1 MRIIDWSSD
10 VCSSDLTDI
19 GTWQVNGTG
28 VPSLISGN
36 LDLKEETGD
45 SITIGA
51 VVRPDMGS
59 SLLSDLTVSVD
70 FYDIKIKDAIGI
82 VPGNAVVRA
91 CFNTGGENPT
101 YSNDNFYC
109 SLIKRGFIS
118 LQQVQTPTDRKSPR
132 LTSSH

>member
-1 MRIIDWSSD
+1 MRISDWSSD
-10 VCSSDLTDI
+10 VCSSDL
-19 GTWQVNGTG
+19 
-28 VPSLISGN
+28 SGN

-45 SITIGA
+45 SITTGA

-109 SLIKRGFIS
+109 SLLKRGFIR
-118 LQQVQTPTDRKSPR
+118 DRKSTR
-132 LTSSH
+132 LNSSH

>member
-1 MRIIDWSSD
+1 
-10 VCSSDLTDI
+10 
-19 GTWQVNGTG
+19 
-28 VPSLISGN
+28 
-36 LDLKEETGD
+36 
-45 SITIGA
+45 
-51 VVRPDMGS
+51 MGS

-118 LQQVQTPTDRKSPR
+118 LQQVQTPTLNLARIH
-132 LTSSH
+132 TSGIDTQVDWRVGSEEHTSELQSLMRISYAVFCLKKKKKK

>member
-1 MRIIDWSSD
+1 MIRRPPRST
-10 VCSSDLTDI
+10 LTD
-19 GTWQVNGTG
+19 TLFPYTTLFRS
-28 VPSLISGN
+28 SLISGN

-101 YSNDNFYC
+101 YSNE
-109 SLIKRGFIS
+109 
-118 LQQVQTPTDRKSPR
+118 DRKSTR
-132 LTSSH
+132 LNSSH

>member
-1 MRIIDWSSD
+1 MPA
-10 VCSSDLTDI
+10 TDI

-82 VPGNAVVRA
+82 VHGNAVVRA
-91 CFNTGGENPT
+91 CFNTGGENPQ

-109 SLIKRGFIS
+109 SLIKRGFIR
-118 LQQVQTPTDRKSPR
+118 LQQGLGRAWCRERVCKYGE
-132 LTSSH
+132 

>member
-82 VPGNAVVRA
+82 VPGRSEERRVGKECVSTCR
-91 CFNTGGENPT
+91 
-101 YSNDNFYC
+101 S
-109 SLIKRGFIS
+109 RW
-118 LQQVQTPTDRKSPR
+118 SPY
-132 LTSSH
+132 H